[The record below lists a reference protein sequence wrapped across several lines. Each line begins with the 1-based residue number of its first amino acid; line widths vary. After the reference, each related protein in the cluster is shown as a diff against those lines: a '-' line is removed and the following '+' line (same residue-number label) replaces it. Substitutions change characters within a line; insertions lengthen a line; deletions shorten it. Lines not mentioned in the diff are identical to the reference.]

1 MGMCSRKKGELLLKG
16 FRVGKG
22 GGSAKTEHSSL
33 HNHQSLIFS
42 KIDSHECTS
51 SSVHVPYQ
59 IKEKT

>member
-1 MGMCSRKKGELLLKG
+1 MKG

-33 HNHQSLIFS
+33 HNHKSLIFS

-51 SSVHVPYQ
+51 SSVHVPYK